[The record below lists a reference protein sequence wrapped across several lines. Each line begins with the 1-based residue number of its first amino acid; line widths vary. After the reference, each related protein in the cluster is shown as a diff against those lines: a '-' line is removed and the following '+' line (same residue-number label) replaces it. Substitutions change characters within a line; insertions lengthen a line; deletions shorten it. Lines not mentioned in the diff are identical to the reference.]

1 MGIRFYCPNGHKL
14 HVKAFQAGMRG
25 ICPYCGAK
33 VQIPLHSTR
42 PSTKEVKARRAAAK
56 RRQSEEQ
63 EALPSGMTPTP
74 PPEDHIGGPSVEAEP
89 APGLSPGAF
98 ENLAEILEQEVPP
111 ESDTLAAGYRSM
123 PTPLDS
129 AGPDMAEGLAT
140 SPAQHTSPPH
150 TPVGPGA
157 SALSEDPLADANVVW
172 YVRPPGGGQ
181 YGPAAPEVIRAW
193 IAEAR
198 ITPDTLV
205 WREGWRDWREAR
217 AVFPY
222 LGGAEFPQVPLAE
235 QPEMR
240 FIRAHEAGG
249 PQNRWLYFVLALIAA
264 VTLTGVATWFFF
276 LQ

>member
-42 PSTKEVKARRAAAK
+42 PSTKELKARRAAAK
-56 RRQSEEQ
+56 RQQ
-63 EALPSGMTPTP
+63 ADGQ
-74 PPEDHIGGPSVEAEP
+74 EP
-89 APGLSPGAF
+89 APGGTSVTPAPPEQMTAPSLEPEERVPALSPGAF
-98 ENLAEILEQEVPP
+98 ENLAEILEESEPP
-111 ESDTLAAGYRSM
+111 QSEALAAGYRAM
-123 PTPLDS
+123 PVPLDS
-129 AGPDMAEGLAT
+129 AVPGLSGSSAISGPPEGIPL
-140 SPAQHTSPPH
+140 Q
-150 TPVGPGA
+150 
-157 SALSEDPLADANVVW
+157 SADALEAADPLADPNVVW
-172 YVRPPGGGQ
+172 YVRPPSGGQ

-217 AVFPY
+217 TVFPY
-222 LGGAEFPQVPLAE
+222 LGGAEFPQVPPAE

-240 FIRAHEAGG
+240 FIHSYESRDGR
-249 PQNRWLYFVLALIAA
+249 NLWLYFVLALLAA
-264 VTLTGVATWFFF
+264 VTLAGVATWFFF